1 MPLGGGVLCSFSLL
15 LFSEPVESSDCV
27 TTQTRF
33 PQIFYPIITAGVL
46 IPKKYS
52 ISDGQGVSSQSHSI
66 SFLIQ
71 L

>member
-1 MPLGGGVLCSFSLL
+1 MPLAGAGGGVLHSFSLL

-46 IPKKYS
+46 IPKNTVFPM
-52 ISDGQGVSSQSHSI
+52 DRVSVASPTQ
-66 SFLIQ
+66 FPF
-71 L
+71 